1 MRSLSQGV
9 AIMLAEGPVPVLGGH
24 ELMILLLQVGLLL
37 TLAVLLGRVAIRF
50 RMSAIVGELL
60 AGVLLGPSL
69 LAHLL
74 PRLSGWLLPLK
85 PEQFHLLDA
94 VGQIGVILLVGI
106 TGTQLDFG
114 LVRRRSATAVR
125 VAIPGLAVPLALG
138 VAGGFLIPAALL
150 ARGSDR
156 LVFALFVGVAMSV
169 SAIPVI
175 AKTLQDMGLLH
186 RNIGQLTLAAA
197 TVDDTLGWLML
208 SIVAALAT
216 KGVQAAA
223 IGRQIGLLVVFLV
236 IVTVLGRPAVAA
248 VMRIASRAD
257 GDGPITTYA
266 VVIMVLGAAATQA
279 MGLEAVFGAFVA
291 GMVIG
296 TCGHVDP
303 GRLAS
308 MRTVTL
314 CVIAPVFFATVGLR
328 VDLTVLRR
336 PVVLLAVLMML
347 AIAVIGKFAGSF
359 AGAKAS
365 RLTRWEALALGAGLN
380 ARGVVQLVVATVGLQ
395 LGVLTTVTYTI
406 VVLIAITTSVMTP
419 SILRLAMAHVE
430 HTDEERLRAA
440 VYAAHVPRPLGQAGL
455 SCGSM
460 PCWRSRARS
469 RSVSSASCRHRS
481 ASSGSAGWSAAH
493 RSCRAALLASNSFSR
508 SRSEA
513 ASSYSSA
520 SAAACR
526 SPRTLSICSSRSV
539 VSGPAPTRCSTAA
552 SRCSIAFS
560 RPCTAGR
567 LSSSVVDRA
576 DKGPLAWYP
585 CSRPMTCWRTRFRSA
600 PSLTSTC
607 AATPSPSRI
616 RPSRMCSVPT

>member
-1 MRSLSQGV
+1 MLLPLQLLHLITAPSYATAPVLKEGPVRSLSQGV
-9 AIMLAEGPVPVLGGH
+9 AIMLADGPVPVLGGH

-114 LVRRRSATAVR
+114 LVRRRSATAIR

-216 KGVQAAA
+216 KGVQAAT
-223 IGRQIGLLVVFLV
+223 IGRQTGLLVVFLV
-236 IVTVLGRPAVAA
+236 VVTLLGRPAVAA

-266 VVIMVLGAAATQA
+266 VVIMVLGAAVTQA

-314 CVIAPVFFATVGLR
+314 SVIAPVFFATVGLR
-328 VDLTVLRR
+328 VDLTMLRR

-365 RLTRWEALALGAGLN
+365 RLTSWEALALGAGLN

-419 SILRLAMAHVE
+419 SILRMAMAHVE

-440 VYAAHVPRPLGQAGL
+440 VYAAHVPR
-455 SCGSM
+455 
-460 PCWRSRARS
+460 
-469 RSVSSASCRHRS
+469 
-481 ASSGSAGWSAAH
+481 
-493 RSCRAALLASNSFSR
+493 
-508 SRSEA
+508 
-513 ASSYSSA
+513 
-520 SAAACR
+520 
-526 SPRTLSICSSRSV
+526 
-539 VSGPAPTRCSTAA
+539 
-552 SRCSIAFS
+552 
-560 RPCTAGR
+560 
-567 LSSSVVDRA
+567 
-576 DKGPLAWYP
+576 
-585 CSRPMTCWRTRFRSA
+585 
-600 PSLTSTC
+600 
-607 AATPSPSRI
+607 
-616 RPSRMCSVPT
+616 